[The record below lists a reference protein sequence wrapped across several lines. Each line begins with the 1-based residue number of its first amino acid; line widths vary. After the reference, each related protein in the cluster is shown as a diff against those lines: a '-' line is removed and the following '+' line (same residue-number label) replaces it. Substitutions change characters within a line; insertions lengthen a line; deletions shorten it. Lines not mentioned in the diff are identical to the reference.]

1 MLINKIV
8 HFSLHLFSFRNLG
21 RVNHLLVFNFEGF
34 EIGRYITSNVEDPRQ
49 AVLSPSAPYQ
59 RSHNRTKDAWKKV
72 ADSNSGEQWIV
83 PGEKPLRYMYMY
95 AILKTRISV
104 VVCISFS
111 GSRGGGGGGIMVSLL
126 DMSGDCIWIQTAHV
140 WRWMLILVI
149 VLCSQASWHF
159 ILIIL
164 TVPLPTQVH
173 KIKS

>member
-59 RSHNRTKDAWKKV
+59 RSHNRTKEAWKKV
-72 ADSNSGEQWIV
+72 AGSNSGEQWIV

-104 VVCISFS
+104 VVCIFFS
-111 GSRGGGGGGIMVSLL
+111 GSQGGGGWGHNGQSTGLVWGLYL
-126 DMSGDCIWIQTAHV
+126 DPDCPCLEMNADLGHCVVLSGK
-140 WRWMLILVI
+140 
-149 VLCSQASWHF
+149 
-159 ILIIL
+159 L
-164 TVPLPTQVH
+164 TLYSHYSHSTSPHPGA
-173 KIKS
+173 